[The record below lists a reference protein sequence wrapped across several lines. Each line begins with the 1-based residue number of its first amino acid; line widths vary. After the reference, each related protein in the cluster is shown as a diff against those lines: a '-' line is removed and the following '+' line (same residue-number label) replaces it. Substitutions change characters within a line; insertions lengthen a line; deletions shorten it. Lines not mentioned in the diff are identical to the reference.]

1 MEILSVGDD
10 VKSGIYI
17 LHSTFEKVKNFVSS
31 DRLISVVSSQVGAG
45 PNLIISDYFLTRS
58 FKQITV
64 KDNKLFF
71 GEFEYDFDNGIKY
84 SSNLHIQKI
93 DYDFFRYVS
102 EIPQRYSD
110 LLDFDS
116 LFFLLKEKYFPKTV
130 FQKNFFQYAYD
141 NTRDLSIENISN
153 VVAKMKGLGIGLTP
167 SGDDFNAGIIYAL
180 HIIKIFIKKDLSD
193 IIETCYQNSLGK
205 NKISNT
211 FLYYSYKNMY
221 FSDFKNFLNNL
232 GKYECE
238 YYLQKLL
245 SHGHTSG
252 SDLLAGFIL
261 TIKNNID
268 RLEFN

>member
-205 NKISNT
+205 NKISNA

-232 GKYECE
+232 GKYECG